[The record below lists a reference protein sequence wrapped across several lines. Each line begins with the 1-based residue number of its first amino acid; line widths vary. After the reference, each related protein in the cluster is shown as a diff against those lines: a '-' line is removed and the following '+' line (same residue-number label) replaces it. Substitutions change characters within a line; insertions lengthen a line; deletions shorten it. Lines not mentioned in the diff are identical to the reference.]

1 MGAVDRGRRRFIAA
15 LAAFVAS
22 LAGGWRFLVP
32 RRTGEGKSFLTVALS
47 AIPPRGALVYRE
59 RQVAVMRD
67 GADIYALNLT
77 CTHLGCTV
85 TVTPSEI
92 VCPCHGSRFDLQGNV
107 LKGPADRPLARYRVE
122 NRGER
127 VEIHPI

>member
-1 MGAVDRGRRRFIAA
+1 MAAVDRGRRRFIAA

-22 LAGGWRFLVP
+22 LAGVWRFLVP
-32 RRTGEGKSFLTVALS
+32 RPTGTAERLTVAAA

-59 RQVAVMRD
+59 RRLAVVRD
-67 GADIYALNLT
+67 GGEIYALNLT

-92 VCPCHGSRFDLQGNV
+92 VCPCHGSRFDLKGNV

-127 VEIHPI
+127 VEIHLG

>member
-1 MGAVDRGRRRFIAA
+1 MAAVDRGRRHFIAA

-22 LAGGWRFLVP
+22 LAGVWRFLVP
-32 RRTGEGKSFLTVALS
+32 RRTGTGERFTVAVA

-67 GADIYALNLT
+67 GGEIYALNLV

-85 TVTPSEI
+85 TVTPAEI
-92 VCPCHGSRFDLQGNV
+92 VCPCHGSRFDLKGNV
-107 LKGPADRPLARYRVE
+107 LKGPADRPLSRYRVE

-127 VEIHPI
+127 VEIHLG